1 MQSVWK
7 KLVAEQGGTSGEII
21 PPLPSRLVTESELKS
36 FCEAMKAIEVPK
48 PVVVPGIG
56 GKRRGELGN
65 LDIQHYGR
73 GKRAREV
80 S

>member
-1 MQSVWK
+1 MQDIWK
-7 KLVAEQGGTSGEII
+7 KLVLEQGGVSGELI
-21 PPLPSRLVTESELKS
+21 PSLPSRLVTENEMKS

-48 PVVVPGIG
+48 PVVLPGIG
-56 GKRRGELGN
+56 GKRKGALGN
-65 LDIQHYGR
+65 SDTHNYGR